1 MNGMLNLCNA
11 YSRKIHCQI
20 YPKVVIILKQEM
32 DISKCVQTGADNILF
47 TNSPTDLTTI
57 LNEAFQIV
65 LAKKIKDLTLKVL
78 RVYTNIVQ

>member
-1 MNGMLNLCNA
+1 
-11 YSRKIHCQI
+11 
-20 YPKVVIILKQEM
+20 M
-32 DISKCVQTGADNILF
+32 DINKCVQTGADNILY

-65 LAKKIKDLTLKVL
+65 LAKKIKDLTMKVL